1 MTTPYQQL
9 LDDNEELAKKIFI
22 ILNNLR
28 LRLHEKSTKQ
38 IKKETEKAFYKI
50 EQAVFAVFLRNAKA
64 YKQDVTEDEVK
75 KWLNE
80 YYIVTQYV
88 YYNEL
93 KRKEQRYVE
102 TLITIK
108 DNDYSYNGI
117 EAMTAQKRLAKGLK
131 KQFEEYG
138 VMIVDKAIIA
148 DLKAQGVTELK
159 WVTQKDRNVC
169 AECIKRNGKIYK
181 INKVPPKP
189 HYGCRCYM
197 VKVGNNGR

>member
-9 LDDNEELAKKIFI
+9 LDDNEKLAKKIYI

-28 LRLHEKSTKQ
+28 LRLSKTSVKQ
-38 IKKETEKAFYKI
+38 IKKETERAFYKI
-50 EQAVFAVFLRNAKA
+50 EQAAFAMFLRNAKA
-64 YKQDVTEDEVK
+64 YRQDITEDEVK

-93 KRKEQRYVE
+93 KRKEQRYIE
-102 TLITIK
+102 TLITLK

-117 EAMTAQKRLAKGLK
+117 DAMTAQKRLARGLK
-131 KQFEEYG
+131 KQIEEYG
-138 VMIVDKAIIA
+138 VMIVDKARTTTV
-148 DLKAQGVTELK
+148 KAQGVSTLK
-159 WVTQKDRNVC
+159 WVSRTDKNVC

-181 INKVPPKP
+181 IDKVPPKP

-197 VKVGNNGR
+197 VKVNNND

>member
-9 LDDNEELAKKIFI
+9 LDDNEKLAKKIYI

-28 LRLHEKSTKQ
+28 LRLSKTSVKQ
-38 IKKETEKAFYKI
+38 I
-50 EQAVFAVFLRNAKA
+50 
-64 YKQDVTEDEVK
+64 TEDEVK

-93 KRKEQRYVE
+93 KRKEQRYIE
-102 TLITIK
+102 TLITLK

-117 EAMTAQKRLAKGLK
+117 DAMTAQKRLARGLK

-138 VMIVDKAIIA
+138 VMIVDKARTTA
-148 DLKAQGVTELK
+148 FKAQGVSKLK
-159 WVTQKDRNVC
+159 WVSQTDKNVC

-181 INKVPPKP
+181 IDKVPPKP

-197 VKVGNNGR
+197 VKVNNND

>member
-9 LDDNEELAKKIFI
+9 LDDNEKLAKKIYI

-28 LRLHEKSTKQ
+28 LRLSKTSVKQ
-38 IKKETEKAFYKI
+38 IKKETERAFYKI
-50 EQAVFAVFLRNAKA
+50 EQAAFAMFLRNAKA
-64 YKQDVTEDEVK
+64 YRQDITEDEVK

-93 KRKEQRYVE
+93 KRKEQRYIE
-102 TLITIK
+102 TLITLK

-117 EAMTAQKRLAKGLK
+117 DAMTAQKRLARGLK
-131 KQFEEYG
+131 KQIEEYG
-138 VMIVDKAIIA
+138 VMIVDKARTTTF
-148 DLKAQGVTELK
+148 KAQGVSTLK
-159 WVTQKDRNVC
+159 WVSRTDKNVC

-181 INKVPPKP
+181 IDKVPPKP

-197 VKVGNNGR
+197 VKVNNND

>member
-9 LDDNEELAKKIFI
+9 LDDNEKLAKKIYI

-28 LRLHEKSTKQ
+28 LRLSKTSVKQ
-38 IKKETEKAFYKI
+38 IKKETERAFYKI
-50 EQAVFAVFLRNAKA
+50 EQAAFTMLLRNAKA
-64 YKQDVTEDEVK
+64 YRQDITEDEVK

-93 KRKEQRYVE
+93 KRKEQRYIE
-102 TLITIK
+102 TLITLK

-117 EAMTAQKRLAKGLK
+117 DAMTAQKRLARGLK

-138 VMIVDKAIIA
+138 VMIVDKARTTVF
-148 DLKAQGVTELK
+148 KA
-159 WVTQKDRNVC
+159 
-169 AECIKRNGKIYK
+169 
-181 INKVPPKP
+181 
-189 HYGCRCYM
+189 
-197 VKVGNNGR
+197 

>member
-9 LDDNEELAKKIFI
+9 LDDNEKLAKKIYI

-28 LRLHEKSTKQ
+28 LRLSKTSVKQ
-38 IKKETEKAFYKI
+38 IKKETERAFYKI
-50 EQAVFAVFLRNAKA
+50 EQAAFTMLLRNAKA
-64 YKQDVTEDEVK
+64 YRQDITEDEVK

-93 KRKEQRYVE
+93 KRKEQRYIE
-102 TLITIK
+102 TLITLK

-117 EAMTAQKRLAKGLK
+117 DAMTAQKRLARGLK
-131 KQFEEYG
+131 KQIEEYG
-138 VMIVDKAIIA
+138 VMIVDKARTTA
-148 DLKAQGVTELK
+148 FKAQGVSKLK
-159 WVTQKDRNVC
+159 WVSQTDKNVC

-181 INKVPPKP
+181 IDKVPPKP

-197 VKVGNNGR
+197 VKVNNND